1 MPPCLLAEISEALAG
16 KGRGDDHRTKPVFV
30 PGYRRLSSTEAIMI
44 RPDLLRI
51 KGATQSSRKALR

>member
-1 MPPCLLAEISEALAG
+1 MPPCLLAEIGEALAG
-16 KGRGDDHRTKPVFV
+16 KGGGDHRTKPVFV